1 VRSLFAF
8 WLGGACAAVTP
19 PVPPA
24 GHLFS
29 TFEQIAGPAGLLSLV
44 VNPSGA
50 LELAAGPA
58 AALSLVDPP
67 VGAITLITV
76 N

>member
-8 WLGGACAAVTP
+8 WLGGACGPVTP
-19 PVPPA
+19 SLPPA

-29 TFEQIAGPAGLLSLV
+29 TFEQVAGPAGLLSLV
-44 VNPSGA
+44 SNPAGV
-50 LELAAGPA
+50 LELAAGPSG
-58 AALSLVDPP
+58 ALSLEDPP
-67 VGAITLITV
+67 AAAITLITV

>member
-8 WLGGACAAVTP
+8 WLGGACAITP
-19 PVPPA
+19 PVPQA

-29 TFEQIAGPAGLLSLV
+29 TFEQVAGPAGVLSLASTPAGV
-44 VNPSGA
+44 
-50 LELAAGPA
+50 LELAAGPSG
-58 AALSLVDPP
+58 ALSLVDPP
-67 VGAITLITV
+67 AAAITLITV